1 MIEPNCDLMDEE
13 YELTVDDQSESTV
26 SDWGSLSAPDELPEE
41 GDVTDTEHGS
51 MGQLSDTSL
60 PR

>member
-1 MIEPNCDLMDEE
+1 
-13 YELTVDDQSESTV
+13 
-26 SDWGSLSAPDELPEE
+26 LPEE

-60 PR
+60 PRKVEVILESDKQNNLNNQFIRRPKCSQI